1 MNHICVR
8 IDSDLLWG
16 REAFIFFKSFSLLLS
31 FYMEMVEKMWQGV
44 IDSLDVV
51 GCNYLLRV
59 KPQLQAIVREVWY
72 KVYVSILALALKSSM
87 KFLLKFRQVSVNF
100 FTAEKLTPFWEAR
113 KKDLSVY
120 QVIHFIFEHKNVTLD
135 WNLTSIFL
143 WTEKTPWPWP

>member
-1 MNHICVR
+1 
-8 IDSDLLWG
+8 
-16 REAFIFFKSFSLLLS
+16 
-31 FYMEMVEKMWQGV
+31 MEMVEKMWQGV

-51 GCNYLLRV
+51 GCNYLLRL
-59 KPQLQAIVREVWY
+59 KPHLQAIVREVWY
-72 KVYVSILALALKSSM
+72 QVDVGILALALKSSM
-87 KFLLKFRQVSVNF
+87 KFLLKVRQISVNF

-120 QVIHFIFEHKNVTLD
+120 QVFHFIFEHKNVTLD